1 MISTSGDRTGGQRRR
16 PRLLHLALVAAVGL
30 AACGGD
36 DDATIDTTGDSA
48 ATPTRA
54 TSDSP
59 SSTEPTA
66 STVGATEA
74 TTAPAPATDPGAAP
88 TTATGEE
95 PVTGGS
101 AEYLTQGEL
110 TGTFDPAKIL
120 AVATVLTD
128 GTAGYLVYGALV
140 VANPDTFEVD
150 PMMAESLTTED
161 GMLWTLKLREGVT
174 FSDGTPYDA
183 EAVKY
188 NWDRHA
194 DPEVTS
200 RSASVAALI
209 AAMEVVDPQ
218 TLEITLKDTNF
229 QFNRSVAQNGHNF
242 IASPAAL
249 EAGTIDESPVG
260 AGPFILEEWQRDD
273 HMTFVRNPD
282 YWDAPRPYID
292 EVTLRPVL
300 DDSQR
305 LNTASSGQAVG
316 MVIQN
321 HAGAARGEEMG
332 LEARHNSL
340 SGGNSMYFNL
350 ESPVAGDLR
359 FRQAMRLA
367 IDNQLLN
374 DIVDQG
380 NGPETIGFFAQ
391 NSPFY
396 DPANDYPARDVAGA
410 QALIDEI
417 AAEQGGPVTFTLLVS
432 ATQAGIGDALQAQ
445 LAELDNLE
453 MNLEVAAVGIP
464 TQKMIEGSYEV
475 SLYSNYSLDPEPQLG
490 SLLQTGSPRNFMR
503 YSNPEMDELI
513 AAGRSTQDEAERRD
527 VYVRMAALLNE
538 DIPMLTFSR
547 TDPTI
552 LYNGDVLKNLSFFQ
566 DGIIHWESAW
576 LES

>member
-1 MISTSGDRTGGQRRR
+1 MISESGDRTTSRRGRRR
-16 PRLLHLALVAAVGL
+16 LLAVALVAAVSL

-36 DDATIDTTGDSA
+36 DDGATSDTTDDSATVTTAVSSDSSPSSEPTADTTGG
-48 ATPTRA
+48 P
-54 TSDSP
+54 
-59 SSTEPTA
+59 
-66 STVGATEA
+66 EA
-74 TTAPAPATDPGAAP
+74 TTASAP
-88 TTATGEE
+88 TTAAGDE
-95 PVTGGS
+95 PVVGGS

-120 AVATVLTD
+120 AIATVLTD

-161 GMLWTLKLREGVT
+161 GTLWTLKLREGVT

-194 DPEVTS
+194 DPEVAS

-209 AAMEVVDPQ
+209 AEMEVVDPL
-218 TLEITLKDTNF
+218 TLEITLKDSNF
-229 QFNRSVAQNGHNF
+229 QFDRSVAQNAHNF

-249 EAGTIDESPVG
+249 EAGTIAESPVG
-260 AGPFILEEWQRDD
+260 AGPFLLEEWQRDD

-292 EVTLRPVL
+292 ELTLRPVL

-316 MVIQN
+316 MVIQS

-332 LEARHNSL
+332 LDARHNSL

-359 FRQAMRLA
+359 FRRAMRLA
-367 IDNQLLN
+367 IDNHLLN

-380 NGPETIGFFAQ
+380 KGPETVGFFAPS
-391 NSPFY
+391 SPFY
-396 DPANDYPARDVAGA
+396 DPANDYSARDLAGA
-410 QALIDEI
+410 QALIDEM
-417 AAEQGGPVTFTLLVS
+417 AAEQGGPVSFTLLVS

-445 LAELDNLE
+445 LAELDNLKV
-453 MNLEVAAVGIP
+453 NLEVAAVGIP

-513 AAGRSTQDEAERRD
+513 ADGRSTQDEAERRE